1 MIEIKFVETDEQID
15 KIRQL
20 FKEYERSLGFEL
32 HFQDFDKEFTNLP
45 GEYALPDGCLLLTTY
60 KGKIAGCVALKKI
73 DEQICEMKRMYVRPE
88 YRRKGIGRAMAVRI
102 IEFARSH
109 GYEYMRLDT
118 IDTMTAAI
126 SLYRSLGFDNI
137 KPYRYNPIKGASYME
152 LRLID

>member
-1 MIEIKFVETDEQID
+1 MIEIKFVETDEQINE
-15 KIRQL
+15 IRQL